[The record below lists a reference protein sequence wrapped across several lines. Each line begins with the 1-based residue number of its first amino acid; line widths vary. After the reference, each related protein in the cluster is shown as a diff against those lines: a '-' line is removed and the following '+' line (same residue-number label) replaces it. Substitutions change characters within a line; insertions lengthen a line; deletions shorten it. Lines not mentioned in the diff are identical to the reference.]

1 MKERKYNN
9 DNPANAKYHIPL
21 IKIKNAI
28 KNYIMQQPKLY
39 KYYNFSIHTQ
49 DHDLNLL
56 LDECIERVKY
66 GKTYRSSKLI
76 PKSTFNDAY
85 QNFQKRG
92 ILTQTYIKLL
102 EQYFKKGPNRKLLYR
117 HKDSTC
123 SVNKNGSDKVKYN
136 GYKKRKVTNTSIET
150 DANGVVIHSTTN
162 NGNDHDSKIF
172 KKDINVK
179 YFIDDNLMER

>member
-1 MKERKYNN
+1 MKDRKYNEN
-9 DNPANAKYHIPL
+9 NIANAKYHIPL
-21 IKIKNAI
+21 IKIREAI
-28 KNYIMQQPKLY
+28 KNHIILQPNLY
-39 KYYNFSIHTQ
+39 KYYNFSICTQ
-49 DHDLNLL
+49 CHDLDLL

-85 QNFQKRG
+85 QNFRKRG
-92 ILTQTYIKLL
+92 ILKQTYIKLL

-150 DANGVVIHSTTN
+150 DANGVVIHSTIN
-162 NGNDHDSKIF
+162 NGNEHDSQAQQPLENI
-172 KKDINVK
+172 
-179 YFIDDNLMER
+179 